1 MGFFKKIFKG
11 IGKVFRKIGK
21 GIKKAFKSVGKV
33 MNKIGIVG
41 QLGMM
46 FLFPGGIGNALLKGL
61 GKLGTTLSAVQGTG
75 VFSQAIQGVGKILTG
90 AKNFVTA
97 AKTGFSSI
105 TNGITEFGKTALNK
119 IPGVN
124 IEGAATNFF
133 KTTDA
138 AGNTIDSAFSKT
150 QEGFKAAFGE
160 AGDLLRGDTLEL
172 RADVKD
178 IKDLSNKV
186 GISKDQLLEL
196 NPDLGQYGDKL
207 PIPKDTNINT
217 SLKDLYGTNKISQ
230 EQVQEA
236 FGSYSETLEKGIKV
250 DPEGAGFANRDP
262 FSRKIKNEVEANIV
276 EDSSLVKKAFDKGTE
291 IVTSGIDEIK
301 DRYDFKEHGTLATL
315 GQLNRDVT
323 SLAGDEDELEFDYQP
338 SGAIV
343 SAPFEA
349 GFKLPDPASY
359 LGDYN
364 TNNFGIGSALNQYQ
378 NIFSYTPLSF
388 RPLQFDNTG
397 MLIQSGR

>member
-1 MGFFKKIFKG
+1 
-11 IGKVFRKIGK
+11 
-21 GIKKAFKSVGKV
+21 
-33 MNKIGIVG
+33 
-41 QLGMM
+41 
-46 FLFPGGIGNALLKGL
+46 
-61 GKLGTTLSAVQGTG
+61 
-75 VFSQAIQGVGKILTG
+75 
-90 AKNFVTA
+90 
-97 AKTGFSSI
+97 
-105 TNGITEFGKTALNK
+105 
-119 IPGVN
+119 
-124 IEGAATNFF
+124 
-133 KTTDA
+133 
-138 AGNTIDSAFSKT
+138 
-150 QEGFKAAFGE
+150 
-160 AGDLLRGDTLEL
+160 
-172 RADVKD
+172 
-178 IKDLSNKV
+178 
-186 GISKDQLLEL
+186 
-196 NPDLGQYGDKL
+196 
-207 PIPKDTNINT
+207 
-217 SLKDLYGTNKISQ
+217 
-230 EQVQEA
+230 
-236 FGSYSETLEKGIKV
+236 KV